1 MKNQRSLNTEMK
13 GQRSVNSHGRQRGT
27 HTVTL
32 ESIPVAKREMCALND

>member
-13 GQRSVNSHGRQRGT
+13 SQRRVNSHGQRGT

-32 ESIPVAKREMCALND
+32 ESIPVAKRETCVLND